1 MPTIIINLDID
12 FGAGT
17 VNKVPKAKTIVSG
30 RVTEYQDSDLSDAPS
45 QGTWNKSFAGDV
57 AINLT
62 AQNSTTND
70 YAYIYGNSGLTGVGL
85 IWVNGDTGTIQKVTS
100 DAAGIG
106 LSILDKTTQAV
117 QSSFILNYS
126 KAIFQS
132 PDSPL
137 GLAGSLLID
146 SNGYIYTGSAPADGT
161 VTIVSVASAN
171 GFSGT
176 VSNDTTTPE
185 ITISTTI
192 SGLLK
197 GNGTAISQAVAGTD
211 YVTPATTLSGYGIT
225 NAYTITQTDSAISAA
240 VVGLLDD
247 RGNFD
252 ASVNAYPSTGGSG
265 TAGAIL
271 KGDLWTVSVA
281 GTLPTGISV
290 TPGDV
295 VRALVDAPGNT
306 QSNWAIGENN
316 FGYVALNQ
324 VMASGTIY
332 VGNISGIGTAVTPS
346 GDVTISNTGVTTIG
360 NSKVTNAMLLGN
372 IDLTTKVTGVLPGT
386 NGGTGVNNGAFTITL
401 AGNVITTGSFNT
413 TFAQQVNSVVTLP
426 NSATSTLIANNLG
439 LSGGSTFIGGTAAG
453 DKLVIQATSNST
465 HTAAKD
471 LIKLKK
477 NSSTDAATSVL
488 LTIGDGQGL
497 NNDEVSIYTG
507 VNTGTSGYLL
517 RAGATFAYFN
527 ASSSLR
533 LQIAAAD
540 IIQLS
545 SSTATMVQGITIS
558 DAKNI
563 VLNTT
568 TGTKIGTGTTQKLAF
583 WNKTPIVQP
592 TTSITGATLVSPGG
606 GTNVK
611 TDDTFG
617 GYTLAQLAAI
627 IINTGLAA

>member
-57 AINLT
+57 VISLT
-62 AQNSTTND
+62 AQNSTNND
-70 YAYIYGNSGLTGVGL
+70 YANVYANSGLTGTGL
-85 IWVNGDTGTIQKVTS
+85 IWASEDTGTIQKITS
-100 DAAGIG
+100 DISGIG
-106 LSILDKTTQAV
+106 LRILDKTTQAV
-117 QSSFILNYS
+117 QSSFVLNYN
-126 KAIFQS
+126 KVIFQS

-176 VSNDTTTPE
+176 VANDTTTPE

-192 SGLLK
+192 TGLLK
-197 GNGTAISQAVAGTD
+197 GNGAAISQAIAGTD
-211 YVTPATTLSGYGIT
+211 YVTPATTLAGYGIT
-225 NAYTITQTDSAISAA
+225 DAYTITQTDSAISAA

-324 VMASGTIY
+324 AMASGTIY

-346 GDVTISNTGVTTIG
+346 GDVTISNTGVTAIG

-413 TFAQQVNSVVTLP
+413 TLAQQVNSVVTLP

-497 NNDEVSIYTG
+497 NNDEISIYTG
-507 VNTGTSGYLL
+507 VNTGITGYLL

-545 SSTATMVQGITIS
+545 SSTATMVQGITLS

-563 VLNTT
+563 IFNTT
-568 TGTKIGTGTTQKLAF
+568 TGSKIGGATTQKFAF

-592 TTSITGATLVSPGG
+592 TTSITGATLVGGG
-606 GTNVK
+606 GT
-611 TDDTFG
+611 TITATDTFG
-617 GYTLAQLAAI
+617 GYTLQQLAAI